1 MRPLMLETASW
12 FTTFVE
18 IVACTVAMS
27 FEPDTEV
34 YARCVP
40 FPAEKATPGIPLSIA
55 A

>member
-1 MRPLMLETASW
+1 MRPLILETASW
-12 FTTFVE
+12 LTIFVE

-27 FEPDTEV
+27 LEPETVV
-34 YARCVP
+34 YDLCVP